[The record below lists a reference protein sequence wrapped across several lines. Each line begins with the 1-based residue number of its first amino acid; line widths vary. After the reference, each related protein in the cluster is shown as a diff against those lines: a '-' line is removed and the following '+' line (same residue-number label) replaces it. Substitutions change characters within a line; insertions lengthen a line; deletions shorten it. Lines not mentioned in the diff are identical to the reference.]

1 MQFILPLLY
10 SLLFILLVH
19 KISFFAIKG
28 ISRTQLS
35 LLFIL
40 KLLAGALVYLVYTY
54 YYPLSDFHIYF
65 SDGKIL
71 LEQLFGTN
79 SSQQM
84 QHWNSEFESVLFN
97 DSRTIIVV
105 NAILHLFSFGNIYV
119 HLVFFCFFSFVGLTA
134 LYKSFILHFPDKN
147 KQLIISIF
155 FVPTILFWSSAAL
168 KESLV
173 IALVGLIIYISNFGL
188 KPRYNLKQGLV
199 LTLLIL
205 LLLLVKI
212 YVGIALF
219 PVLVANFIVGNTS
232 ARKIV
237 WKYLLVFVS
246 AFIILFLT
254 KTIHPD
260 YNILQLIADKQAKA
274 ISEARGGVFLVNN
287 KNFIC
292 VNYSDKNT
300 SLILQK
306 DSSYKIKEGSNFLS
320 WKLDNMADTTF
331 INDSKD
337 TADYWVYYSVTPA
350 QSVLKLNRIRPN
362 LIDFILFSPIA
373 IRNALFQPDLFH
385 FKSWFH
391 KGVAIENILIILILI
406 LAVALYDKTAIAK
419 KEVLLFCFTFSITIF
434 LLIGITTPVIGSIIR
449 YRTIGLL
456 FFVSVLFVMIDI
468 NRIRKSKF

>member
-1 MQFILPLLY
+1 
-10 SLLFILLVH
+10 
-19 KISFFAIKG
+19 
-28 ISRTQLS
+28 
-35 LLFIL
+35 
-40 KLLAGALVYLVYTY
+40 
-54 YYPLSDFHIYF
+54 
-65 SDGKIL
+65 
-71 LEQLFGTN
+71 
-79 SSQQM
+79 
-84 QHWNSEFESVLFN
+84 
-97 DSRTIIVV
+97 
-105 NAILHLFSFGNIYV
+105 
-119 HLVFFCFFSFVGLTA
+119 
-134 LYKSFILHFPDKN
+134 
-147 KQLIISIF
+147 
-155 FVPTILFWSSAAL
+155 
-168 KESLV
+168 
-173 IALVGLIIYISNFGL
+173 
-188 KPRYNLKQGLV
+188 
-199 LTLLIL
+199 
-205 LLLLVKI
+205 
-212 YVGIALF
+212 
-219 PVLVANFIVGNTS
+219 
-232 ARKIV
+232 
-237 WKYLLVFVS
+237 
-246 AFIILFLT
+246 
-254 KTIHPD
+254 
-260 YNILQLIADKQAKA
+260 LIADKQAKA